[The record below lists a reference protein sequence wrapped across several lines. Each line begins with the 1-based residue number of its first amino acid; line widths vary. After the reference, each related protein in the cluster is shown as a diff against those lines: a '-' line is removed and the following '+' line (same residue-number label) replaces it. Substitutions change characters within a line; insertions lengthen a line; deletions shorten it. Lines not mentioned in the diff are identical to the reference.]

1 MIMTNAV
8 LDAIANRRTTN
19 IYDSSR
25 NISDDQ
31 ISELVRLA
39 TRAPTAFHLQNWRFI
54 AVKTPEAKA
63 RLRKLAFDQPKVT
76 AAAVTFIVV
85 GQLASHLLLAERLAS
100 LVAAGFMPADVV
112 TGWASAGKAVY
123 FGQTHRQRDEGGRPV
138 TVGASHPMIAAHGPE
153 LGSS

>member
-1 MIMTNAV
+1 MQFLTRSKT
-8 LDAIANRRTTN
+8 RRATN
-19 IYDSSR
+19 IYDRPR
-25 NISDDQ
+25 NISDKQ
-31 ISELVRLA
+31 LGKRVRLA
-39 TRAPTAFHLQNWRFI
+39 TRAPTPFHLQNWRFI

-112 TGWASAGKAVY
+112 TGWASAGKALY
-123 FGQTHRQRDEGGRPV
+123 FEKPQTQRDEAVR
-138 TVGASHPMIAAHGPE
+138 TSTFGP
-153 LGSS
+153 G